1 MGGRVGRAARTPR
14 RATAFARL
22 GSLAEPPTPDKMA
35 LDLLLAG
42 GTLLDARTG
51 DARRADVLIRDGQ
64 IAEVAEAIDPPDGVR
79 VYDATGKTVSQ
90 GWFDMHVHFREPG
103 QEHKETIETG
113 ARAAAFGGFTGVAC
127 MPNTDPPIAT
137 RDVVEFVRK
146 RAEGLVVD
154 VHPIGTVSKKR
165 EGKELAEMA
174 DMAAGGAV
182 AFSDDGS
189 PVQHGGLMRHALEYA
204 RTLDKPILGH
214 EEDLTLNPHGH
225 MNEGAVATRLGL
237 PGIPGLA
244 EEAMIAR
251 DALLAEFTG
260 GRFHVCH
267 ISTARAVDIV
277 RDAKARGIPITTEA
291 CPHHWALT
299 DAAVETS
306 GYDTNT
312 KMHPPLRT
320 AADVEAI
327 KDGLADGTIDA
338 IATDHAPHAGFEKEV
353 EFTEAPFGIL
363 GLETCWPLTVRDLV
377 RPGVLTLAQAV
388 HKLAVA
394 PREILGLAVPTFEVG
409 APATLT
415 VFDDSTPW
423 TLEPRHLK
431 SKSKNTPFVGD
442 AMLGRAW
449 AVVNNGLFVEAEA

>member
-1 MGGRVGRAARTPR
+1 M
-14 RATAFARL
+14 
-22 GSLAEPPTPDKMA
+22 S

-42 GTLLDARTG
+42 GTVLDARTG
-51 DARRADVLIRDGQ
+51 TSRPADVLIRDGRIVA
-64 IAEVAEAIDPPDGVR
+64 IADSLGDAPEAEGVR
-79 VYDATGKTVSQ
+79 VYDASGKTISQ
-90 GWFDMHVHFREPG
+90 GWMDMHVHFREPG

-113 ARAAAFGGFTGVAC
+113 ARAAAFGGFTAVAC
-127 MPNTDPPIAT
+127 MPNTEPPIAT
-137 RDVVEFVRK
+137 RDVVEFVAK

-154 VHPIGTVSKKR
+154 VHPIGTVSKGRKG
-165 EGKELAEMA
+165 EELAEMA

-189 PVQHGGLMRHALEYA
+189 PVQHGGLMRRALEYA
-204 RTLDKPILGH
+204 RTLGKPILGH

-267 ISTARAVDIV
+267 ISTAAAVDIV
-277 RDAKARGIPITTEA
+277 RRAKARGVPITAEA

-299 DAAVETS
+299 DAAVEDS
-306 GYDTNT
+306 DYDTHT

-320 AADVEAI
+320 VADAQAI

-353 EFTEAPFGIL
+353 EFIVAPFGIL
-363 GLETCWPLTVRDLV
+363 GLETCWGLTGRDLIV
-377 RPGVLTLAQAV
+377 PGVLSVEDAV
-388 HKLAVA
+388 RKLAVA
-394 PREILGLAVPTFEVG
+394 PREILGLEVPNLDEG
-409 APATLT
+409 AEANLT
-415 VFDDSTPW
+415 VFDATTEW
-423 TLEPRHLK
+423 TFEKRHIR
-431 SKSKNTPFVGD
+431 SKSHNTPFVG
-442 AMLGRAW
+442 APMVGRAW
-449 AVVNNGLFVEAEA
+449 AVVNHGQFVEAET

>member
-1 MGGRVGRAARTPR
+1 M
-14 RATAFARL
+14 
-22 GSLAEPPTPDKMA
+22 S

-42 GTLLDARTG
+42 GTVLDARTG
-51 DARRADVLIRDGQ
+51 TARRADLLIRDGR
-64 IAEVAEAIDPPDGVR
+64 IAAVGESLQDAPEAEDVR
-79 VYDATGKTVSQ
+79 VYDASGKTISQ
-90 GWFDMHVHFREPG
+90 GWMDMHVHFREPG

-113 ARAAAFGGFTGVAC
+113 ARAAAFGGFTAVAC
-127 MPNTDPPIAT
+127 MPNTEPPIAT
-137 RDVVEFVRK
+137 RDVVEFVAK

-154 VHPIGTVSKKR
+154 VHPIGTVSKGRKG
-165 EGKELAEMA
+165 EELAEMA

-189 PVQHGGLMRHALEYA
+189 PVQHGGLMRRALEYA
-204 RTLDKPILGH
+204 RTLGKPILGH

-267 ISTARAVDIV
+267 ISTAAAVDIV
-277 RDAKARGIPITTEA
+277 RRAKARGVPITAEA

-299 DAAVETS
+299 DAAVEAS
-306 GYDTNT
+306 DYDTHT

-320 AADVEAI
+320 AADAQAI
-327 KDGLADGTIDA
+327 KDGLADGTIDV

-353 EFTEAPFGIL
+353 EFIEAPFGIL
-363 GLETCWPLTVRDLV
+363 GLETCWGLTGRDLLA
-377 RPGVLTLAQAV
+377 PGVLTVEDAV

-394 PREILGLAVPTFEVG
+394 PREILGLEVPSLDEG
-409 APATLT
+409 AAANLT
-415 VFDDSTPW
+415 VFDATTEW
-423 TLEPRHLK
+423 TFEARHIR
-431 SKSKNTPFVGD
+431 SKSHNTPFVG
-442 AMLGRAW
+442 APMVGRAW
-449 AVVNNGLFVEAEA
+449 AVVNHGQFVEAEA

>member
-1 MGGRVGRAARTPR
+1 M
-14 RATAFARL
+14 
-22 GSLAEPPTPDKMA
+22 S
-35 LDLLLAG
+35 LDLLLSG
-42 GTLLDARTG
+42 GTVLDATTG

-64 IAEVAEAIDPPDGVR
+64 IAAVGDALDAGGAD
-79 VYDATGKTVSQ
+79 VYDATGKTISQ
-90 GWFDMHVHFREPG
+90 GWMDMHVHFREPG
-103 QEHKETIETG
+103 QEHKETIQTG
-113 ARAAAFGGFTGVAC
+113 ARAAAWGGFTAVAC

-146 RAEGLVVD
+146 RAEGLAVD
-154 VHPIGTVSKKR
+154 VHPIGAVSKGR
-165 EGKELAEMA
+165 RGEELAEMA

-189 PVQHGGLMRHALEYA
+189 PVQHGGLMRRALEYA
-204 RTLDKPILGH
+204 RTLGKPILGH

-251 DALLAEFTG
+251 DCLLAEFTG

-267 ISTARAVDIV
+267 ISTARAVEIV
-277 RDAKARGIPITTEA
+277 REAKRRGAPVTAEA

-306 GYDTNT
+306 GYDTHT

-320 AADVEAI
+320 AADVQAI
-327 KDGLADGTIDA
+327 QDGLADGTIDA
-338 IATDHAPHAGFEKEV
+338 IATDHAPHAGYEKEV
-353 EFTEAPFGIL
+353 EFIEAPFGIL
-363 GLETCWPLTVRDLV
+363 GLETCWGLTVRDLV
-377 RPGVLTLAQAV
+377 KPGVLTLAQAV

-394 PREILGLAVPTFEVG
+394 PREILGLEVPSLAEGG
-409 APATLT
+409 AANLT
-415 VFDDSTPW
+415 VFDDTTEW
-423 TLEPRHLK
+423 TFERQHVQ
-431 SKSKNTPFVGD
+431 SKSHNTPFVGSP
-442 AMLGRAW
+442 MVGRAW
-449 AVVNNGLFVEAEA
+449 AVVNNGLFVEAEG

>member
-1 MGGRVGRAARTPR
+1 
-14 RATAFARL
+14 
-22 GSLAEPPTPDKMA
+22 MA
-35 LDLLLAG
+35 LDLLLSG
-42 GTLLDARTG
+42 GTVLDARTG
-51 DARRADVLIRDGQ
+51 HRQRADVWIQDGRIAQVGDAPDASSGTRTWDASGKLI
-64 IAEVAEAIDPPDGVR
+64 
-79 VYDATGKTVSQ
+79 SQ
-90 GWFDMHVHFREPG
+90 GWMDMHVHFREPG

-113 ARAAAFGGFTGVAC
+113 VRAAAFGGFTAVAC
-127 MPNTDPPIAT
+127 MPNTEPPIAT

-146 RAEGLVVD
+146 RAEGLAVD
-154 VHPIGTVSKKR
+154 VHPIGTISKSR
-165 EGKELAEMA
+165 RGEELAEMA
-174 DMAAGGAV
+174 DMVAGGAV

-189 PVQHGGLMRHALEYA
+189 PVQHGGLMRRALEYA
-204 RTLDKPILGH
+204 RTLGVPLLGH

-260 GRFHVCH
+260 GRVHICH

-277 RDAKARGIPITTEA
+277 RRAKAQGVPITAEA

-306 GYDTNT
+306 GYDTHT

-320 AADVEAI
+320 ADDVQAI
-327 KDGLADGTIDA
+327 RDGLADGTIDV

-363 GLETCWPLTVRDLV
+363 GLETCWGLTGRDLI
-377 RPGVLTLAQAV
+377 REGVLTTEQAV
-388 HKLAVA
+388 QKLAVA
-394 PREILGLAVPTFEVG
+394 PREILGLDLPALDEG
-409 APATLT
+409 ADASLT
-415 VFDDSTPW
+415 IFDDSTEW
-423 TLEPRHLK
+423 TFERRHIH
-431 SKSKNTPFVGD
+431 SKSSNTPFLGA
-442 AMLGRAW
+442 AMVGRAW
-449 AVVNNGLFVEAEA
+449 AIVNNGQWVEAVA

>member
-1 MGGRVGRAARTPR
+1 MEVPLRCPAS
-14 RATAFARL
+14 
-22 GSLAEPPTPDKMA
+22 GSLGKSPNSPMA
-35 LDLLLAG
+35 LDLLLSG

-51 DARRADVLIRDGQ
+51 DTRRADVLIRDGK
-64 IAEVAEAIDPPDGVR
+64 IAVVGDDLGSTPEADGVA
-79 VYDATGKTVSQ
+79 VYDASGKTISQ
-90 GWFDMHVHFREPG
+90 GWMDMHVHFREPG

-113 ARAAAFGGFTGVAC
+113 ARAAAFGGFTAVAC
-127 MPNTDPPIAT
+127 MPNTEPPIAT

-146 RAEGLVVD
+146 RAEGLAVD
-154 VHPIGTVSKKR
+154 VYPIGTVSKGRKG
-165 EGKELAEMA
+165 EELAEMA

-189 PVQHGGLMRHALEYA
+189 PVQHGGLMRRALEYA

-251 DALLAEFTG
+251 DALLAGFTG
-260 GRFHVCH
+260 GRVHVCH
-267 ISTARAVDIV
+267 ISTAEAVDIV
-277 RDAKARGIPITTEA
+277 RRAKARGVPITTEA

-299 DAAVETS
+299 DAAVEDS
-306 GYDTNT
+306 SYDTHT

-320 AADVEAI
+320 AADVQAI
-327 KDGLADGTIDA
+327 KDGLADGTIDV

-353 EFTEAPFGIL
+353 EFIEAPFGIL
-363 GLETCWPLTVRDLV
+363 GLETCWGLTVRDLV

-394 PREILGLAVPTFEVG
+394 PREILGLDVPTLEVG
-409 APATLT
+409 AEANLT
-415 VFDDSTPW
+415 VFDDSTEW
-423 TLEPRHLK
+423 TFEQRHIR
-431 SKSKNTPFVGD
+431 SKSHNTPFVG
-442 AMLGRAW
+442 APMVGRAW
-449 AVVNNGLFVEAEA
+449 AIVNRGQWVEAEA